1 MFLSYCTPPNKRL
14 YLHVEKSSELKSYL
28 FLLTKCMNFVA
39 FPFFLWR
46 DKIKSSVQ
54 NTRNRVSLTTPCI
67 FFQREGNIGYAHWVC
82 SSLLPDKSPENHVI
96 LKGHPVPTL
105 SHLHPEYRKAV
116 LQSSTALSKYT
127 GQDTR
132 IAEHFD
138 IGKLKKK
145 DRALTQLRWRQ
156 LWRHHKSAYFVTKQ
170 LFLCSLH
177 APWVRWSFFSIFLQQ
192 RRENTKFW
200 VHDT

>member
-1 MFLSYCTPPNKRL
+1 MAQKN
-14 YLHVEKSSELKSYL
+14 
-28 FLLTKCMNFVA
+28 
-39 FPFFLWR
+39 
-46 DKIKSSVQ
+46 KSSVQ
-54 NTRNRVSLTTPCI
+54 NTRNLVSVTAPCI

-82 SSLLPDKSPENHVI
+82 TSLLPDKSPDNHVI

-145 DRALTQLRWRQ
+145 R
-156 LWRHHKSAYFVTKQ
+156 
-170 LFLCSLH
+170 
-177 APWVRWSFFSIFLQQ
+177 
-192 RRENTKFW
+192 
-200 VHDT
+200 

>member
-1 MFLSYCTPPNKRL
+1 MVFLSYCTPPNKRL

-145 DRALTQLRWRQ
+145 DRALTQLR
-156 LWRHHKSAYFVTKQ
+156 
-170 LFLCSLH
+170 
-177 APWVRWSFFSIFLQQ
+177 
-192 RRENTKFW
+192 
-200 VHDT
+200 